1 MVKVVQKNSSLKITI
16 ITPSFNSSG
25 TIASC
30 LNSIQHQSYKTVEHI
45 LIDGSS
51 KDDTLLVA
59 SSFSHISRIVSEPD
73 HGIYDA
79 MNKGIR
85 LATGDIIGILNSDD
99 QYTSNQVLQ
108 LVHDKFKDSNI
119 DAVYGDLNY
128 INGAGKIIRKWRSG
142 EYNRDFFLQG
152 WMPPHPTFFIR
163 KEYYEKY
170 GLYNTDFSI
179 SADYELMLRMLYR
192 YKLHCAYIPEVLVSM
207 RTGGHSNS
215 SWRKRWIANREDRKA
230 WEINDLRPGGMT
242 LVKKPLIKLAQ
253 YWQIR

>member
-1 MVKVVQKNSSLKITI
+1 MKISI
-16 ITPSFNSSG
+16 ITPTFNSGS
-25 TIASC
+25 TIKHC
-30 LNSIQHQSYKTVEHI
+30 IDSIQNQSYTFIEHM
-45 LIDGSS
+45 LIDGNSQ
-51 KDDTLLVA
+51 DDT
-59 SSFSHISRIVSEPD
+59 ISIVKSVSPACNIISEPD

-79 MNKGIR
+79 MNKGIK
-85 LATGDIIGILNSDD
+85 LATGDIIGVLNSDD
-99 QYTSNQVLQ
+99 QYASDKTLEWV
-108 LVHDKFKDSNI
+108 VDKFQDKNI
-119 DAVYGDLNY
+119 DVVYGDLNY

-192 YKLHCAYIPEVLVSM
+192 YKLRCAYIPEVLVSM

-215 SWRKRWIANREDRKA
+215 SWRKRWIANQEDRKA
-230 WEINDLRPGGMT
+230 WEFNGLTPKMLT
-242 LVKKPLIKLAQ
+242 LWKKPLLKIFQ
-253 YWQIR
+253 YKW

>member
-30 LNSIQHQSYKTVEHI
+30 LNSIQHQSHKTVEHI

-59 SSFSHISRIVSEPD
+59 SSFSHISHIVSEPD
-73 HGIYDA
+73 LGIYDA

-119 DAVYGDLNY
+119 DAAYGDLNY

-192 YKLHCAYIPEVLVSM
+192 YKLQCAYIPEVLVSM

-230 WEINDLRPGGMT
+230 WKINGLTPKT
-242 LVKKPLIKLAQ
+242 LTLWKKPLLKIIQ
-253 YWQIR
+253 YL